1 MAAVAETPFFA
12 ERIAENPANRER
24 LLALEPAHFIAV
36 MKRRNEMFYPH
47 PDTPMVGATAARL
60 RAITAPALIV
70 EGNDDIHP
78 APAAEALHELL
89 PRSRLVASPWSGDE
103 FMARLV
109 GRVEG
114 SVFDL
119 YPRLLPLLRGWLLE
133 TEARLSAAAI
143 A

>member
-89 PRSRLVASPWSGDE
+89 PR
-103 FMARLV
+103 ARLV